1 MAEQKKDVILIDQ
14 VINDGITKDF
24 DALVKML
31 MTDPVDREIETWID
45 EYEGKH
51 VILQRPDK
59 IVGEGEDSKTVIVN
73 KIPILFQKKI
83 VNSAVAFLLGVP
95 VDLILNNA
103 EDKFKE
109 AFAAIKKVYK
119 DNKIH
124 SFDKKLARWFFIE
137 TKVAELW
144 YAYIPEGD
152 AKEEKRYRVK
162 LLCKNNGDEIN
173 AHFDAFGDM
182 DAFIRKYNTLDSEG
196 KEVPNVDIYT
206 AKTNYHAIKAGDA
219 WEFTEEANLFEK
231 IPVIYYSRETPEWSD
246 VQEAIER
253 IEMLISRHADTNDYY
268 GDPSLKLWGD
278 VEDPPSKGDVGKVLQ
293 FTASIN
299 PDVKQDAE
307 YLEWNSSPESLK
319 LEYEHLKDIIYSMT
333 DTPDLSFNNVKGF
346 GNLSGITI
354 KLLFFGAMLK
364 ANMNQEVIGEGFR
377 RRLNLIKTMLLKT
390 NVSGGAAIEELD
402 ISIKFNNPL
411 PENINETIEALSI
424 ARGGEP
430 TISQKTAVRRNPL
443 VEDPEGEIE
452 ELEKEQAGKNQLGE
466 TFNIT

>member
-109 AFAAIKKVYK
+109 AFAAIEKVYM

-144 YAYIPEGD
+144 YAYIREGD

-162 LLCKNNGDEIN
+162 LLSKKSGYEIN
-173 AHFDAFGDM
+173 AHFDEFGDM
-182 DAFIRKYNTLDSEG
+182 DAFTAKYNTLDAEG
-196 KEVPNVDIYT
+196 KEIPNVDIYT
-206 AKTNYHAIKAGDA
+206 AKVIYHAIKAGDS
-219 WEFTEEANLFEK
+219 WQFNTIPNLFEK
-231 IPVIYYSRETPEWSD
+231 IPVIYYSREAPEWDD
-246 VQEAIER
+246 VQEAIDR
-253 IEMLISRHADTNDYY
+253 IEMVISRHADTNDYF
-268 GDPSLKLWGD
+268 GDPTLKLWGKL
-278 VEDPPSKGDVGKVLQ
+278 ENAPAKGEVGKVLQ
-293 FTASIN
+293 FSESVN
-299 PDVKQDAE
+299 PEAKQDAE
-307 YLEWNSSPESLK
+307 YLEWKSSPESIK
-319 LEYEHLKDIIYSMT
+319 LEYENLKDIIHSMT
-333 DTPDLSFNNVKGF
+333 DTPDLSFGNVKGL

-354 KLLFFGAMLK
+354 RLLFFASLLK
-364 ANMNQEVIGEGFR
+364 ANMNQEIIGEGFR

-390 NVSGGAAIEELD
+390 NVKGSASIEELD

-411 PENINETIEALSI
+411 PESANEIIEALSV

-430 TISQKTAVRRNPL
+430 TISQKTAVKRNPL
-443 VEDPEGEIE
+443 VEDPEREIE
-452 ELEKEQAGKNQLGE
+452 QLEKEQASRNQLGE
-466 TFNIT
+466 SFDI